1 MFKQTA
7 ISKAI
12 FYPAFRDCWEGIE
25 KLHKEQK
32 ELFEAKNFMFLG
44 VSGVGKSTLIGKY
57 LQNCNDQDSKDSD
70 LRPVVS
76 FRAPASPTVKS
87 LMQGVVRAFKGPE
100 SGTSADLMQRAIQY
114 VNHFKVEV
122 LLMDEAHHLIDRGRM
137 KTHAHLGDCLKEFSD
152 QVACS
157 IGLCGAPRLRLLFET
172 NNQLRNRWSS
182 SFVLRPFS
190 YDDGESALASFILA
204 LMQESISKNTEEF
217 FRRSDTI
224 NRIQYATDGVPA
236 LVVKLMHNVKKVISN
251 SGELNLLAMD
261 QAWNFPGTSHL
272 PARRRPFHK
281 DFNFERLMGID
292 EPFYPSSFDG
302 DNHANFS

>member
-7 ISKAI
+7 MSTAI
-12 FYPAFRDCWEGIE
+12 FYPEFGDCWKGIE

-57 LQNCNDQDSKDSD
+57 LQKCNDQDSKVSD
-70 LRPVVS
+70 RRPVVS
-76 FRAPASPTVKS
+76 FRAPASPTAKS
-87 LMQGVVRAFKGPE
+87 MMQGVVRAFKGPE
-100 SGTSADLMQRAIQY
+100 TGTSAELMQRAIRY

-152 QVACS
+152 QVECS

-172 NNQLRNRWSS
+172 NTQLRNRWST
-182 SFVLRPFS
+182 SFALHPFS
-190 YDDGESALASFILA
+190 YENGKSALASFIMA
-204 LMQESISKNTEEF
+204 LTQGSISKDNEEF
-217 FRRSDTI
+217 FKRSDTV

-236 LVVKLMHNVKKVISN
+236 QVVKLMQNVKRVMAS
-251 SGELNLLAMD
+251 SGELSLLVMD

-281 DFNFERLMGID
+281 EFNFERLMGID
-292 EPFYPSSFDG
+292 EPYFPSSFDG
-302 DNHANFS
+302 DNHANYS

>member
-12 FYPAFRDCWEGIE
+12 FYPDFRDCWEGIA

-32 ELFEAKNFMFLG
+32 ELFEAKNFMLLG

-57 LQNCNDQDSKDSD
+57 LKYCNDQASIDSGR
-70 LRPVVS
+70 RPVVS
-76 FRAPASPTVKS
+76 FRVPASPTVKS
-87 LMQGVVRAFKGPE
+87 VMQEVVRVFKGPDG
-100 SGTSADLMQRAIQY
+100 GTAVDLMRRAIEY
-114 VNHFKVEV
+114 VNHFKVEM

-137 KTHAHLGDCLKEFSD
+137 KTHAHLGDCLKEFND
-152 QVACS
+152 QVECS
-157 IGLCGAPRLRLLFET
+157 IGLCGARRLRQLFET

-190 YDDGESALASFILA
+190 YDDGQQALASFILA
-204 LMQESISKNTEEF
+204 MLQGSISKGNEQF
-217 FRRSDTI
+217 FQQPDTI

-236 LVVKLMHNVKKVISN
+236 LVVQLMHNVKRVMES
-251 SGELNLLAMD
+251 SGELSLLVLD
-261 QAWNFPGTSHL
+261 QAWSFPGTSHL
-272 PARRRPFHK
+272 PARRRPFNR
-281 DFNFERLMGID
+281 DFNFERLKGID

-302 DNHANFS
+302 DNHAN

>member
-12 FYPAFRDCWEGIE
+12 FYPEFKNCWDGIE
-25 KLHKEQK
+25 KLHQEQK
-32 ELFEAKNFMFLG
+32 ELFEARNFMFLG

-57 LQNCNDQDSKDSD
+57 LQKCNDQNSIDSD
-70 LRPVVS
+70 RRPVVA

-87 LMQGVVRAFKGPE
+87 LMQGVVRAFEGPE

-122 LLMDEAHHLIDRGRM
+122 LLMDEAHHLIDRGRI
-137 KTHAHLGDCLKEFSD
+137 KSHAHLGDCLKEFSD

-157 IGLCGAPRLRLLFET
+157 IGLCGAPRLKLLFET

-190 YDDGESALASFILA
+190 YDDGQATLASFILA
-204 LMQESISKNTEEF
+204 LMQGSLSKGSEDF
-217 FRRSDTI
+217 FRKSDTI

-236 LVVKLMHNVKKVISN
+236 LVVKLMQNVKKVMAN
-251 SGELNLLAMD
+251 SGELNLLVLD
-261 QAWNFPGTSHL
+261 EAWKFPGTSHL
-272 PARRRPFHK
+272 PARRRPFDK
-281 DFNFERLMGID
+281 KFEFERLMGID

>member
-12 FYPAFRDCWEGIE
+12 FYPAFKDCWEGIE

-57 LQNCNDQDSKDSD
+57 LQYCNDQNSIDSD
-70 LRPVVS
+70 RRPVVS

-87 LMQGVVRAFKGPE
+87 MMQGVVRVFKGPE
-100 SGTSADLMQRAIQY
+100 NGTSAELMQRAIQY

-137 KTHAHLGDCLKEFSD
+137 RSHAHLGDCLKEFSD
-152 QVACS
+152 QVECS

-190 YDDGESALASFILA
+190 YDDGQEALASFILA
-204 LMQESISKNTEEF
+204 LMQGRISKGDEEF
-217 FRRSDTI
+217 FHRSDTI
-224 NRIQYATDGVPA
+224 NRIQFATDGVPA
-236 LVVKLMHNVKKVISN
+236 LVVKLMQNLKNVMVS
-251 SGELNLLAMD
+251 SGDLSLLALD
-261 QAWNFPGTSHL
+261 HAWSFPGTSHL
-272 PARRRPFHK
+272 PARRRPFNK

-292 EPFYPSSFDG
+292 EPFLPSSFDG